1 MVSAWEGTVTYEQ
14 WEQAVPPLIRTDTL
28 WSVKAY
34 RLGLFLSD
42 LVWHDADKLLRNP
55 KTRRMA
61 DQLFRCSGNISST
74 IAEGYSRDTGKAR
87 ATFYEYACGS
97 ARESRDWYYK
107 SRMAFTPKLV
117 DHRLD
122 LTTQIVKLTLRMI
135 STERRSNR
143 RASD

>member
-1 MVSAWEGTVTYEQ
+1 MTFDEWEG
-14 WEQAVPPLIRTDTL
+14 AVPETIRRDTL
-28 WSVKAY
+28 WRVEAY

-42 LVWHDADKLLRNP
+42 LVWHDAGKLLRNP
-55 KTRRMA
+55 RSREIA
-61 DQLFRCSGNISST
+61 DQLVRAAGKISAC

-87 ATFYEYACGS
+87 STFYEYACGS

-107 SRMAFTPKLV
+107 ERHVFNAKLIE
-117 DHRLD
+117 HRISLC
-122 LTTQIVKLTLRMI
+122 TQIVRLTLKMI